1 MEFGM
6 ASNHHPCPTEK
17 VFPLVEDGTWK
28 RVYEKNRILRGE
40 KNND

>member
-1 MEFGM
+1 M

-28 RVYEKNRILRGE
+28 RVYEKEQNIKGGE
-40 KNND
+40 KQ